1 MKSMQAVVSDPVYK
15 VADANPFQKEGTKIY
30 AVVPTTLEMT
40 IKNAG
45 RVRSKGYLLGI
56 SEDQGKTWTFIDGS
70 GLKSKKERQKVLPE
84 IHNKLKLP
92 DWEPP
97 QIIQPK
103 DL

>member
-1 MKSMQAVVSDPVYK
+1 MKSMKAVVSDPVYN
-15 VADANPFQKEGTKIY
+15 VAAPAPFQKEGAKLF

-40 IKNAG
+40 IKNTG

-56 SEDQGKTWTFIDGS
+56 SEDHGKTWTFVDGS
-70 GLKSKKERQKVLPE
+70 GLKTKEAREKALPE
-84 IHNKLKLP
+84 LHEKLKLP
-92 DWEPP
+92 DWEAP